1 MAIPPAVPPAPVLPP
16 APRRRRSVRKWIAL
30 VPLALVAGWVAWNW
44 PVFVSGLAQLRGA
57 DPGWL
62 LAAAV
67 VTVACWVPVCL
78 LRQGAVL
85 EPLPAGRLFA
95 SQVAAGSA
103 NHLLPAGLGAHVVT
117 LRFMR
122 SCGISATRACA
133 ALALYSLAQPIGRYA
148 LLIALMAA
156 SPDALPLGGLV
167 PAERGGLAVLLL
179 VAVVVVAAGVLWWV
193 RPLRGAVRGFL
204 TTALTDVRALHARPA
219 RALAL
224 WCGAVGFPAL
234 QATVM
239 VAVARSLQVSVPSL
253 DIALAYL
260 AASAVA
266 GVVPTPGGIGSVEAA
281 LVIAL
286 VGAGSPVV
294 EATAAVV
301 GFRLLT
307 VWGPL
312 LPGALVL
319 AALVRRK
326 VI

>member
-1 MAIPPAVPPAPVLPP
+1 MAIPPPPVLRP
-16 APRRRRSVRKWIAL
+16 APRRRRPVRKWFAL
-30 VPLALVAGWVAWNW
+30 VPLVPLVLVAGWVAWNW
-44 PVFVSGLAQLRGA
+44 PVFTSALAQLHGA

-67 VTVACWVPVCL
+67 ATAACWVPVCL

-85 EPLPAGRLFA
+85 EPLPPGRLLA

-122 SCGISATRACA
+122 SCGISATRGCA

-156 SPDALPLGGLV
+156 SPDALPLGGLM

-179 VAVVVVAAGVLWWV
+179 VTVVAVVAGALWWV
-193 RPLRGAVRGFL
+193 RPLRGAVRDFL
-204 TTALTDVRALHARPA
+204 ATALTDVRALHAWPA

-239 VAVARSLQVSVPSL
+239 VAVARSLQVPVPSL

-260 AASAVA
+260 AASVVA

-281 LVIAL
+281 LAFAL

-307 VWGPL
+307 VWVPL

>member
-1 MAIPPAVPPAPVLPP
+1 MATPPRPALRP
-16 APRRRRSVRKWIAL
+16 ALRRRLPVRKWFAL
-30 VPLALVAGWVAWNW
+30 VPLVLVAGWVAWNW
-44 PVFVSGLAQLRGA
+44 PLFTAGLTQLRGA

-67 VTVACWVPVCL
+67 VTVTCWLPVCL

-85 EPLPAGRLFA
+85 EPLPVGRLFA

-103 NHLLPAGLGAHVVT
+103 NHLLPAGLGAHVVN

-122 SCGISATRACA
+122 SCGIPATRACA

-148 LLIALMAA
+148 LLITLMAA
-156 SPDALPLGGLV
+156 SPDALPLGGLM

-179 VAVVVVAAGVLWWV
+179 VAAVAVAAGVLWWV
-193 RPLRGAVRGFL
+193 RPLRGAVRDFL
-204 TTALTDVRALHARPA
+204 ATALTDVRALHTRPA

-239 VAVARSLQVSVPSL
+239 VAVARSLQMPVPSL

-260 AASAVA
+260 AASVLA

-281 LVIAL
+281 LTFTL

-319 AALVRRK
+319 ATLVRRK

>member
-1 MAIPPAVPPAPVLPP
+1 MATSSPPVL
-16 APRRRRSVRKWIAL
+16 RRRLPVRKRARKWIAL
-30 VPLALVAGWVAWNW
+30 VPLVLVAGWVAWNW
-44 PVFVSGLAQLRGA
+44 PVFVSGLVRLRGA

-62 LAAAV
+62 LAAATA
-67 VTVACWVPVCL
+67 TVACWLPVCL

-85 EPLPAGRLFA
+85 EPLPARRLFA

-122 SCGISATRACA
+122 SCGIETHRACA
-133 ALALYSLAQPIGRYA
+133 ALALYSLAQPVGKYA
-148 LLIALMAA
+148 LLLTLMAA
-156 SPDALPLGGLV
+156 SPDTLPLGGLLPV
-167 PAERGGLAVLLL
+167 ERGGLAVLLL
-179 VAVVVVAAGVLWWV
+179 VAAAAAVAAALWSV
-193 RPLRGAVRGFL
+193 RPLRGAVRNFL
-204 TTALTDVRALHARPA
+204 GTALSDVRALHARPA
-219 RALAL
+219 RVLAL
-224 WCGAVGFPAL
+224 WCGAIGFPAL

-239 VAVARSLQVSVPSL
+239 VAVTRALDVPVPAL

-260 AASAVA
+260 AATAVA

-281 LVIAL
+281 LGIAL
-286 VGAGSPVV
+286 VGAGTPVV
-294 EATAAVV
+294 EATSAVI

-307 VWGPL
+307 VWLPL

-319 AALVRRK
+319 ATLVRRK